1 MQKEHFLMKERW
13 RDGIAYNGMQMV
25 RFNHLIPQNVS
36 GRHSD
41 LWSLRP
47 RFLFIWTLIIHSP
60 ILISTIGTIDEV
72 TNEAAFNGTTCLKFS
87 QTYNRQYHGR
97 YTNMVH
103 VLDAARLGRT
113 GYYGFAFKL
122 DKNWQFDPN
131 WVTLMKFMADFGDV
145 DCGHHRR

>member
-1 MQKEHFLMKERW
+1 MISDHVSNLIVLFPRHDFVH
-13 RDGIAYNGMQMV
+13 RIC
-25 RFNHLIPQNVS
+25 HLHKLV
-36 GRHSD
+36 
-41 LWSLRP
+41 
-47 RFLFIWTLIIHSP
+47 
-60 ILISTIGTIDEV
+60 GTIEEV
-72 TNEAAFNGTTCLKFS
+72 TYEPAFNGTTCLKFT

-145 DCGHHRR
+145 DCGHHRRY